1 MDNMMKC
8 PYCGGRAII
17 DKIQSIGYVIYK
29 CVICSKEISVEVKR
43 DVNDRTDTRPEG
55 VL

>member
-17 DKIQSIGYVIYK
+17 NKIQSIGYVIYK
-29 CVICSKEISVEVKR
+29 CVICSKEIPVEVDR
-43 DVNDRTDTRPEG
+43 SVITRTDTRPEG
-55 VL
+55 IL